1 MQIEKLFFSLIKVAI
16 GKEGVLC
23 KTPTA
28 KDWQQLYDMA
38 KKQSLVGICFAGVQ
52 KLVEQQQ
59 APEEMLYLTWM
70 GMAAKIQQRNEVVN
84 QQCVGVQRMI
94 AERGYRSCIIKGQSN
109 HTSYGS
115 LAMLRQ
121 SGDIDIWVEGGREK
135 VVELVNSI
143 CPTKEIRETHAQL
156 RVFPETEVEVHYRP
170 GLIRDFRRNKRLQ
183 AFFASHAEDCFANR
197 VSLGSKEFQKVSSES
212 PKTPETS
219 GTSKDLKPSET
230 LSIVAPKVQFHAVQ
244 QLLHIYHH
252 LFDSGIGLRQV
263 MDYYFLLTHLPEE
276 EKEGV
281 MKVLRSVG
289 VERFAKALMYVEQQV
304 FGLEERYLLCEPSV
318 EDGEY
323 LLIEIMIGGNF
334 GHHDERKKYST
345 RHSFLESFLGVYFK
359 NFRHARFAPM
369 EWFWSPLWR
378 LYYFGWRKIHGY
390 E

>member
-1 MQIEKLFFSLIKVAI
+1 MNNMQELFFELIQVAI
-16 GKEGVLC
+16 GRLMCLSRTPSEKEW
-23 KTPTA
+23 KE
-28 KDWQQLYDMA
+28 LYEMA
-38 KKQSLVGICFAGVQ
+38 KKQSLVGVCFAGVQ
-52 KLVEQQQ
+52 RLVNSET
-59 APEEMLYLTWM
+59 EDYCGMHEMTYLTWM

-84 QQCVGVQRMI
+84 QQCVEVQRMI
-94 AERGYRSCIIKGQSN
+94 VEKGYRSCIIKGQSN
-109 HTSYGS
+109 HMSYGS

-170 GLIRDFRRNKRLQ
+170 GLIRDFRRNRRLQ
-183 AFFASHAEDCFANR
+183 AFFASQAEDCFTNKI
-197 VSLGSKEFQKVSSES
+197 G
-212 PKTPETS
+212 
-219 GTSKDLKPSET
+219 
-230 LSIVAPKVQFHAVQ
+230 LSCGEIVAPKVQFHAVQ

-252 LFDSGIGLRQV
+252 LFDSGFGLRQV
-263 MDYYFLLTHLPEE
+263 MDYYFVLTHLPEE

-281 MKVLRSVG
+281 MKVFKSVG
-289 VERFAKALMYVEQQV
+289 VERFATALMYVEQQV
-304 FGLEERYLLCEPSV
+304 FGLEDRYLLCEPSV

-323 LLIEIMIGGNF
+323 LLSEIMIGGNF

-369 EWFWSPLWR
+369 EWFCSPLWR